1 VKVTYNWLK
10 DFIEIK
16 ISAKVLADRLTMAG
30 LEVTSLEERDGD
42 FVFEIEVTS
51 NRPDWLSVMGIAR
64 EVAAITGKGLKSPKS
79 PGHQVTRSPGQPYFT
94 IEIEDKKDCSLYTA
108 KIIKDVKVCRSPD
121 WLKKRLELV
130 GCRSIN
136 NIVDVTNYV
145 MFSWGEPLHA
155 FDLDT
160 LSPGR
165 IIVRRAKKEEKLITI
180 DGQARILSPDI
191 LTIADPEKAVAIAGL
206 MGGKDT
212 EVSDSTKNVLLEAAI
227 FNPVIIRRVRQKLG
241 LQSESAYRF
250 ERGVD
255 SGIIERASWQAVKLI
270 QETGNGICVFA
281 KRQGQAQAKKK
292 TTNFN
297 TGLVSKILAVEIK
310 PAKIKAILNNLG
322 FKVTASAKNNLKI
335 GIPSHRPDVSLEMDL
350 IEEIARVFGYENI
363 PNTSPAV
370 TSQVLACEQREFA
383 SLIKTMLV
391 GLGLNEAITYS
402 MVDKDL
408 IQSFGLDSHN
418 TIEILNPLS
427 SEQEILRPALIPSLS
442 RCVAYN
448 LNQKQ
453 TYINIFE
460 IAKIFTP
467 SGSQPKEELTL
478 GLALCGTRTSL
489 TEQGLF
495 KEEVGFLHLK
505 GTVEVLLER
514 LGIRGYNFK
523 NQAEAKGITLYIGQE
538 KVGVMLSLSRQALEN
553 LDIKNKGVF
562 IAEISL
568 DKLFAHVD
576 LRKRFVPLPL
586 YPAITRDVSLVLK
599 EDILI
604 DNLLE
609 TIQHSGRPLLAEA
622 KIIDYYQGKQIPA
635 GFRGLTISCV
645 YRSDERTLTEE
656 EINPAHFLI
665 TQVLVDKFNAKIR

>member
-1 VKVTYNWLK
+1 MKVTYNWLK

-64 EVAAITGKGLKSPKS
+64 EVAAITGRGLKSPRS
-79 PGHQVTRSPGQPYFT
+79 PGHQVTRPPSQPYFT

-212 EVSDSTKNVLLEAAI
+212 EVSESTKNVLLEAAI

-270 QETGNGICVFA
+270 QEIGNGICVFA
-281 KRQGQAQAKKK
+281 KSAGHAQAKKK

-408 IQSFGLDSHN
+408 IQSFGLNSHN

-427 SEQEILRPALIPSLS
+427 SEQEILRPTLIPSLS